1 MDELSKLHSEE
12 MERAALGCMLMD
24 KEAAELGKSLLAA
37 EDFYT
42 PMYRA
47 IFCAMQALEVV
58 DAFTVSDELKRRKD
72 GAGIGID
79 RLADIL
85 TAVSTSVHLRG
96 YIESLKRLSFLRRML
111 QGARDMTAA
120 VLRQDIGGI
129 EKCLTAMRGDSCGCG
144 LRTKRKSTSAR
155 LRHCGK
161 AAGKSLGCRQA
172 SLTLT

>member
-1 MDELSKLHSEE
+1 MEELNRLQSEE
-12 MERAALGCMLMD
+12 TERAALGCMLMD

-42 PMYRA
+42 PMYRT

-79 RLADIL
+79 RLAEIAV
-85 TAVSTSVHLRG
+85 AVSTSVHLRG

-129 EKCLTAMRGDSCGCG
+129 EKCLTALRGDGCGCG
-144 LRTKRKSTSAR
+144 EKGKNSRDQSVLKLKVHEKTSQ
-155 LRHCGK
+155 
-161 AAGKSLGCRQA
+161 SV
-172 SLTLT
+172 